1 MGNKIIL
8 TASIVI
14 LALLIKQG
22 HSVRSIGFDQVPEN
36 YNLLDERTNVWHGL
50 SIRDTGVPAAW
61 SDLRTYWEKWPEGVT
76 EIKSN
81 PGAGLEL
88 TRFNISRDGKAP
100 SFFPERNFPELT
112 IFTTEYDL
120 GEKTGKRYTS
130 IVQPYLDHPPFGA
143 IILSSLVSEKVT
155 DTKSLTPADFRR
167 SSIWL
172 ADLTAV
178 LIFILA
184 LQISKNPAVSLISSA
199 VYLSGPTF
207 LLTSRLALLENVLI
221 PVNLLSLIILILAIR
236 RKAKWGDFIYRVLLA
251 LAGVIAG
258 LAFLTKTPGIS
269 VLLSGVIILLLEKED
284 RKKLLFFAIPA
295 GIISSSYF
303 IWGFIL
309 APHVFPKVLVEQST
323 NRIFIGSLGFIQQL
337 FKYGMTSFPVDGWW
351 VGGFLTMLF
360 LQFNKNTAPLII
372 SIITLFFIIPFTGA
386 STFPWYFIPFIPFAS
401 ISIGYFFWDILTK
414 PRFLHLLILFF
425 FFFSSSYFWAIG
437 VWGASPDFKNHQ
449 QQFLIYKIFLIGFF
463 GLATFVH
470 FFHQKN
476 VSFRIFWMLITTFIF
491 VVLIYLN
498 FKSIFY
504 ILSHWTFLMK
514 NYSPN
519 WIL

>member
-8 TASIVI
+8 IISIVI

-22 HSVRSIGFDQVPEN
+22 HSVRSISFDQVPEN

-120 GEKTGKRYTS
+120 GVETGKRYTS

-143 IILSSLVSEKVT
+143 VILSSLVSSKVT
-155 DTKSLTPADFRR
+155 DTKNLTPADFRK
-167 SSIWL
+167 SSLWL
-172 ADLTAV
+172 ADLTAI
-178 LIFILA
+178 LIFIFA
-184 LQISKNPAVSLISSA
+184 LQISKNPLIALISTM
-199 VYLSGPTF
+199 VYETVPTY

-221 PVNLLSLIILILAIR
+221 PVNLVSLNLLILALNKKR
-236 RKAKWGDFIYRVLLA
+236 EWGSTIYNIFLI
-251 LAGVIAG
+251 LAGIVGG

-269 VLLSGVIILLLEKED
+269 VIISGIIILLLERQS
-284 RKKLLFFAIPA
+284 RKKILLFAIPA
-295 GIISSSYF
+295 AIVSSFYF
-303 IWGFIL
+303 VWGFIL

-323 NRIFIGSLGFIQQL
+323 NRIFVGSLGFIQQL

-386 STFPWYFIPFIPFAS
+386 SAFPWYFIPFIPFAS
-401 ISIGYFFWDILTK
+401 ISIGIFFWDILTK

-425 FFFSSSYFWAIG
+425 VFFSSSYFWAIG

-449 QQFLIYKIFLIGFF
+449 QQFLIYKIFLVIFF
-463 GLATFVH
+463 SLGALAH
-470 FFHQKN
+470 FYHQK
-476 VSFRIFWMLITTFIF
+476 SLTFRIFWFISMTILFILLIQW
-491 VVLIYLN
+491 N

-504 ILSHWTFLMK
+504 ILSHWTHLIQ

-519 WIL
+519 WVL